1 MLFRLVYENS
11 KLSDEIALIK
21 QMKSQPLDNLK
32 RQLVKLE
39 EEVEK
44 KNSIISSFQD
54 KCHSQEN
61 VIEEKCCKEVALAS
75 KITSTEMALEQTCTM
90 LASLQFEVSS
100 LSSTVET
107 AQMKDDAH
115 YRKLLLELSNK
126 CNQLEKEKKFIA
138 QEVMKVTGKAS
149 KNLELLKL
157 ENLKLTV
164 SMEVKKNEFVEYL

>member
-54 KCHSQEN
+54 KVIMCFKTVCFLYLLVIQEY
-61 VIEEKCCKEVALAS
+61 
-75 KITSTEMALEQTCTM
+75 
-90 LASLQFEVSS
+90 FYRFF
-100 LSSTVET
+100 TV
-107 AQMKDDAH
+107 
-115 YRKLLLELSNK
+115 
-126 CNQLEKEKKFIA
+126 
-138 QEVMKVTGKAS
+138 
-149 KNLELLKL
+149 
-157 ENLKLTV
+157 
-164 SMEVKKNEFVEYL
+164 

>member
-54 KCHSQEN
+54 KVIMCFKTVCFLYLLVIQEY
-61 VIEEKCCKEVALAS
+61 
-75 KITSTEMALEQTCTM
+75 
-90 LASLQFEVSS
+90 FYRFF
-100 LSSTVET
+100 TVWS
-107 AQMKDDAH
+107 AIHRRM
-115 YRKLLLELSNK
+115 
-126 CNQLEKEKKFIA
+126 
-138 QEVMKVTGKAS
+138 
-149 KNLELLKL
+149 
-157 ENLKLTV
+157 
-164 SMEVKKNEFVEYL
+164 